1 MQIETLGPGPMSA
14 APALHDEVR
23 HATTVSVAG
32 RGLMIVG
39 PSGSGKS
46 ALALMLMAFGG
57 QLVADDRTRLWLS
70 ADATEVWADAPAD
83 LPALV
88 EARGVGLLPVR
99 LAGPVPLVAVADM
112 GRHEPARLPEPHWT
126 DIFGRKV
133 ALFHGAENEHFAYAI
148 LQYLGTG
155 AALDQIP

>member
-1 MQIETLGPGPMSA
+1 MSA
-14 APALHDEVR
+14 APAVHHEVR

-70 ADATEVWADAPAD
+70 EDATQVWAGAPEG
-83 LPALV
+83 LPPLI
-88 EARGVGLLPVR
+88 EARGVGLLSAR
-99 LAGPVPLVAVADM
+99 HAGPVPLNAVADM
-112 GRHEPARLPEPHWT
+112 GRHEPARLPEPRR
-126 DIFGRKV
+126 IEILGQKV
-133 ALFHGAENEHFAYAI
+133 ALFHGAENAHFGYAV
-148 LQYLGTG
+148 LQYLGAG